1 MDRVIINLDLKTT
14 LVVVLSKSG
23 GTKET
28 RNAMLEVQHAYQLA
42 GVDFASRAIAVTVK
56 GSKLFN
62 MATQESWLG
71 TLLSGT
77 GWAEEPLLQE
87 W

>member
-1 MDRVIINLDLKTT
+1 MDRVIGNLDLKPT

-42 GVDFASRAIAVTVK
+42 GVDFASETSAVTVK
-56 GSKLFN
+56 GSVFLI
-62 MATQESWLG
+62 WLPKNLG
-71 TLLSGT
+71 LAHCLSGT